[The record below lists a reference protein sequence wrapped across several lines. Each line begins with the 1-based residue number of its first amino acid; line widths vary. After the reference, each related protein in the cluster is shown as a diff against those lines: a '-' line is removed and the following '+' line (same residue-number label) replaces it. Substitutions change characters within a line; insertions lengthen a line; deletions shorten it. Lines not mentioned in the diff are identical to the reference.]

1 MLNNS
6 LGTFLG
12 SFEPFR
18 QRNFAIYL
26 SGQAVSLVGTW
37 LQVTAQGWVVWE
49 LTHSEAA
56 LGIVASF
63 STLPLLFFGPFA
75 GTIADRLDRR
85 KLLIAT
91 QVTAMM
97 LAFILAVLVQTQ
109 RVQLW
114 HVYLLAFAL
123 GIVSALDFPT
133 QQAFLGDLAG
143 MQLVRKAVN
152 LNAMFLQVSR
162 ILGPAF
168 AGFII
173 ATLGTAT
180 AFWLNGAS
188 FIAVIISLMVVRAHQ
203 VRHTGGGN
211 PLQHFASALRFVRTQ
226 PRLQDLL
233 ALTILVTFFGLSVLN
248 IMPAFAS
255 EVLKGDAQTLG
266 YLLAA
271 SGAGALVSVIFV
283 IPFVQAAKRTGVV
296 LSGAVIWMGFWLFI
310 ASQTRTLPLAMGAI
324 ALLSVGAPAVI
335 ATSLGIAQLMAPP
348 DMRARLVSLFI
359 MVSFGMQPV
368 ASLYV
373 GYTAQFFGVATAVVL
388 NGILLLTGGLLVL
401 LLRAPFRAWSAA
413 PQAAA
418 TK

>member
-1 MLNNS
+1 MLNNT
-6 LGTFLG
+6 LRTFLT

-26 SGQAVSLVGTW
+26 GGQAVSLIGTW

-56 LGIVASF
+56 LGIVAAF

-91 QVTAMM
+91 QVTAML

-109 RVQLW
+109 LVQLW
-114 HVYLLAFAL
+114 HVYILAFAL
-123 GIVSALDFPT
+123 GIVGALDFPT

-188 FIAVIISLMVVRAHQ
+188 FIAVIVSLMLVRAHQ
-203 VRHTGGGN
+203 VRHTGSGN

-233 ALTILVTFFGLSVLN
+233 ALVMLVTFFGLSVLN

-255 EVLKGDAQTLG
+255 QVLGGDAQTLG

-271 SGAGALVSVIFV
+271 SGSGALLSVIFV
-283 IPFVQAAKRTGVV
+283 IPFVQAAQRTGIV
-296 LSGAVIWMGFWLFI
+296 LSGAVIWMGFWLVI
-310 ASQTRTLPLAMGAI
+310 ASQTKTLPLAMGAI

-335 ATSLGIAQLMAPP
+335 ATSLGISQLMAPP

-373 GYTAQFFGVATAVVL
+373 GYTAQFFGVAAAVLL

-401 LLRAPFRAWSAA
+401 LLRAPFRTWSAA

>member
-188 FIAVIISLMVVRAHQ
+188 FIAVIVSLMVVRAHQ

-255 EVLKGDAQTLG
+255 EVLRGDAQTLG

-283 IPFVQAAKRTGVV
+283 IPFVQAAKRTGIV

-373 GYTAQFFGVATAVVL
+373 GYTAQFFGVATAVLL